1 MKSIQLL
8 CALAILFLIACKPA
22 TTTVQEETPATSTT
36 PDNMVVNTD
45 TSTLSVG
52 HDYAFLTNKLFHYK
66 ASSTVGQPS
75 TEQPYAGLW
84 IDMDPNGT
92 FKAGKLQEQTYT
104 GRWGYN
110 HEKKILEL
118 RPDGTD
124 RPRTEWKV
132 MHNDDMMVWVGTQ
145 TYNNNA
151 TQIQLVR
158 SDNMPQ

>member
-8 CALAILFLIACKPA
+8 CAFAILFIFACKPA
-22 TTTVQEETPATSTT
+22 TTTVQEETPATTQAE
-36 PDNMVVNTD
+36 NAVVNSD
-45 TSTLSVG
+45 TSTLSAG
-52 HDYAFLTNKLFHYK
+52 HDFAFLTDKLFHYK

-75 TEQPYAGLW
+75 TEQPYAGQW
-84 IDMDPNGT
+84 IDLDPDGT

-124 RPRTEWKV
+124 RPRSEWSV
-132 MHNDDMMVWVGTQ
+132 MHNEDMMVWVGTQ

-158 SDNMPQ
+158 SETMPQ

>member
-8 CALAILFLIACKPA
+8 CAFAILFLIACKPA
-22 TTTVQEETPATSTT
+22 TTTVQEETPSTT
-36 PDNMVVNTD
+36 QPDSLVVNPD
-45 TSTLSVG
+45 TSTLSGG
-52 HDYAFLTNKLFHYK
+52 HDYAFLTNQLFHYK
-66 ASSTVGQPS
+66 ASSTVGKPS
-75 TEQPYAGLW
+75 TEQPFAGQW
-84 IDMDPNGT
+84 IDLAPDGT
-92 FKAGKLQEQTYT
+92 FKAGKLQDQTHT

-124 RPRTEWKV
+124 LPRTEWSV
-132 MHNDDMMVWVGTQ
+132 MHNNDMMVWVGTQ

-151 TQIQLVR
+151 TQVQLVR